1 MIQQLLSDIGLSDKE
16 AAMYISLLRHGEQ
29 PISFLAK
36 KVGFNRGTGYV
47 ILHSLLEKGLATKS
61 TKKDVNYFAPLDPEQ
76 LITYLEHRKQKIESD
91 KTRVKA
97 MMEQLTAIANPHT
110 IKPKIKFF
118 DGPEGARTVLED
130 TLSSHGKII
139 HAYQSIAD
147 VIDFVGADFFEDYT
161 NRRIK
166 AFHILHAIQTRDKD
180 KKAFELDPRAKRHT
194 TSKKELR
201 EIRYASE
208 DMAFPMTMY
217 IYDNKLAVISSK
229 EEGFALII
237 ESMELAEMQKKLF
250 KMMWN
255 SMDKGK
261 IKVGILHSLSGTM
274 ALSEK
279 ALVDAT
285 LMAIDEINEKGGI
298 LGKNIEPIVVDG
310 ASDSKKFKREAEIL
324 IKEEGV
330 VSVFGGWTSSSRKMM
345 KPVFEKYDHLL
356 WYATQYEGLEESSNI
371 IYLGAAPNQQILPAV
386 DFAIKNLGKKFFLI
400 GSDYVFP
407 RSANEIMK
415 ARIKELGGKVV
426 GEEYRKLGASDFED
440 IIKRIKKNK
449 PDVILNTINGDS
461 NISFFEQLREAG
473 ISSKTIPTISFSI
486 AEEEIS
492 RMDIKTV
499 KGDYAAWN
507 YFQSLKSDKNK
518 KFVEDFKKKYGK
530 HRVTDDPIEASYYR
544 VYLFAEAVKKAG
556 TDEIKAVREAAKGL
570 SFDAPGGIVRIDPE
584 NQHAYKI
591 ARIGQI
597 EKDGQFKIVWDSN
610 KPVKPDPYPKY
621 KSKADWQ
628 KFLTGLHKKWGGWA
642 RKVLGF

>member
-16 AAMYISLLRHGEQ
+16 SAMYIALLRHGEQ

-47 ILHSLLEKGLATKS
+47 ILHSLLEKGLVTKS

-97 MMEQLTAIANPHT
+97 MMEQLTAIANPNAV
-110 IKPKIKFF
+110 KPKIKFF
-118 DGPEGARTVLED
+118 EGAEGARTVLED
-130 TLSSHGKII
+130 TLSSHEKVL
-139 HAYQSIAD
+139 HAYQSISD
-147 VIDFVGADFFEDYT
+147 VIDFAGADFFEDYT
-161 NRRIK
+161 NRRIQTSCV
-166 AFHILHAIQTRDKD
+166 LYAIQTRDKD
-180 KKAFELDPRAKRHT
+180 KKAFDLDPRSRRHT

-229 EEGFALII
+229 EEGFSLII
-237 ESMELAEMQKKLF
+237 ESRELAEMQKKIF
-250 KMMWN
+250 GMMWN
-255 SMDKGK
+255 SMDRGR

-310 ASDSKKFKREAEIL
+310 ASDPEKFKKEAEIL

-330 VSVFGGWTSSSRKMM
+330 VSVFGGWTSASRKMM
-345 KPVFEKYDHLL
+345 KPVFEKYNHLL

-386 DFAIKNLGKKFFLI
+386 DFAIKNIGNKFFLV

-415 ARIKELGGKVV
+415 AQIKELGGEIV
-426 GEEYRKLGASDFED
+426 GEEYKKLGASDFKNIVE
-440 IIKRIKKNK
+440 KIKKNK

-492 RMDIKTV
+492 HMDIEIV
-499 KGDYAAWN
+499 RGDYAAWN
-507 YFQSLKSDKNK
+507 YFQSLKSDGNK
-518 KFVEDFKKKYGK
+518 KFVEAFKEKYGK
-530 HRVTDDPIEASYYR
+530 HRVTDDPIEASYSR

-556 TDEIKAVREAAKGL
+556 TDEVKAIREAVKGL
-570 SFDAPGGIVRIDPE
+570 SFDAPGGTITIDPG
-584 NQHAYKI
+584 NQHAYKTV
-591 ARIGQI
+591 RIGQI

-610 KPVKPDPYPKY
+610 NQIKPVPYPEY
-621 KSKADWQ
+621 KSKKGWNE
-628 KFLTGLHKKWGGWA
+628 FLTKLYKNWGGRWA
-642 RKVLGF
+642 K